1 MELQL
6 LLILVVAFVVF
17 GPEKMLEFATQL
29 GKIIRKV
36 RQEWASIQLELQ
48 AAELK
53 EQLKK
58 TTLEGEQKV
67 KQYLSGETEQ
77 KPKSQK
83 EFLDQLVGETKTE
96 PSKGE
101 TSKKELTMEDLFSGN
116 APVVDDE
123 TEKPKGGTKPS

>member
-6 LLILVVAFVVF
+6 LLILAVAFIVF

-29 GKIIRKV
+29 GRIVRKI

-58 TTLEGEQKV
+58 TTLEGEEKV
-67 KQYLSGETEQ
+67 KQYLSGDVEQ
-77 KPKSQK
+77 KPKTQK
-83 EFLDQLVGETKTE
+83 DFLDQMVGENKTE
-96 PSKGE
+96 PPKGE
-101 TSKKELTMEDLFSGN
+101 TSKKELTMEDLFKGN
-116 APVVDDE
+116 APIVEDE
-123 TEKPKGGTKPS
+123 TNKPDKGTKPS

>member
-6 LLILVVAFVVF
+6 LLILVVAFIVF

-29 GKIIRKV
+29 GRIVRKV

-83 EFLDQLVGETKTE
+83 EFLDQLVEGNKSEPPKGGE
-96 PSKGE
+96 SKR
-101 TSKKELTMEDLFSGN
+101 ELTMEDLFSGN

>member
-6 LLILVVAFVVF
+6 LLILAVAFVVF

-29 GKIIRKV
+29 GRIVRKV

-96 PSKGE
+96 PPKGE
-101 TSKKELTMEDLFSGN
+101 TPKKELTMEDLFSGN

>member
-6 LLILVVAFVVF
+6 LLILAVAFIVF

-29 GKIIRKV
+29 GRIVRKV

-58 TTLEGEQKV
+58 TTLEGEEKV
-67 KQYLSGETEQ
+67 KKYLSGETEQ

-83 EFLDQLVGETKTE
+83 EFLNQIVEEDKPE
-96 PSKGE
+96 PAKGE
-101 TSKKELTMEDLFSGN
+101 TSKKELTMEDLFKGN
-116 APVVDDE
+116 APVVGDE
-123 TEKPKGGTKPS
+123 TENPDKGTKPS